1 MREFIQRFVHT
12 HECRLLIVVVLMAL
26 FLSVHSPEFATLQ
39 NLVDVLGATAF
50 IGILAAGLLVVI
62 ITGGIDLSFTA
73 SASIAQFAAL
83 TAANHYGIG
92 WTGVFAIA
100 IGLGVVLGLIN
111 GLLVNS
117 LRTSAMII
125 TIATLN
131 VFFGILLTVT
141 GGADIFALPD
151 WFNAGFEFVF
161 HTDPNGD
168 TYAVNLQII
177 ALVLAFLATWLL
189 LNRSN
194 IGRQIY
200 AMGGNP
206 DAAQRVGF
214 NVYRLNMLVYGY
226 MGALAGVA
234 SLAQAQLVQS
244 VSPTALVGREL
255 DVVAAVVIGG
265 ASLIGGRGTVLG
277 TLLGLALIAI
287 LQNGLILLGVS
298 SYWSLFS
305 TGLVIIAA
313 MIMMAMETKKR
324 HNKIVEPGAVA

>member
-12 HECRLLIVVVLMAL
+12 HECRLLVVMTVMVVL
-26 FLSVHSPEFATLQ
+26 LSVFTSEFATLQ
-39 NLVDVLGATAF
+39 NLLDVLGSTAF

-62 ITGGIDLSFTA
+62 ITGGIDLSFAATA
-73 SASIAQFAAL
+73 SITQFAAL
-83 TAANHYGIG
+83 TVANHVGIG
-92 WTGVFAIA
+92 WVGVFAIA
-100 IGLGVVLGLIN
+100 VGLGIVLGFIN

-117 LRTSAMII
+117 LRTSALII

-141 GGADIFALPD
+141 GGSDIFMLPD
-151 WFNAGFEFVF
+151 WFNNGFEWVF
-161 HTDPNGD
+161 YTDASGVS
-168 TYAVNLQII
+168 YALNFQII
-177 ALVLAFLATWLL
+177 ALVMAFVVTWLL
-189 LNRSN
+189 LNMSN

-234 SLAQAQLVQS
+234 SLVQAQLAQS

-265 ASLIGGRGTVLG
+265 ASLMGGSGTVLG
-277 TLLGLALIAI
+277 TVLGLALIAI
-287 LQNGLILLGVS
+287 MQNGLILLGVS
-298 SYWSLFS
+298 SYWSMFS

-313 MIMMAMETKKR
+313 MIMMAKQTRKR
-324 HNKIVEPGAVA
+324 HKQVEQGAMS

>member
-1 MREFIQRFVHT
+1 MRDFFQRFIHT
-12 HECRLLIVVVLMAL
+12 HECRLLIVITLMVIFLTL
-26 FLSVHSPEFATLQ
+26 FTPEFASLQ
-39 NLVDVLGATAF
+39 NLVDVLGATSF
-50 IGILAAGLLVVI
+50 IGILAVGLLVVI
-62 ITGGIDLSFTA
+62 ITGGIDISFAATA
-73 SASIAQFAAL
+73 SITQFAAL
-83 TAANHYGIG
+83 TVANHCGIG
-92 WTGVFAIA
+92 WVGVFAIA
-100 IGLGVVLGLIN
+100 VGLGVALGLIN

-117 LRTSAMII
+117 LRTSALII

-151 WFNAGFEFVF
+151 WFTAGFEFVF
-161 HTDPNGD
+161 HTDADGIP
-168 TYAVNLQII
+168 YAVNFQII
-177 ALVLAFLATWLL
+177 AMFLAFLLTWLL

-194 IGRQIY
+194 VGRQIY

-226 MGALAGVA
+226 MGALAGIA
-234 SLAQAQLVQS
+234 SLVQAQLVQS

-265 ASLIGGRGTVLG
+265 ASLTGGSGTVLG
-277 TLLGLALIAI
+277 TVLGLALIAI

-305 TGLVIIAA
+305 TGLVIITA
-313 MIMMAMETKKR
+313 MIMMARETRKR
-324 HNKIVEPGAVA
+324 HKLAEPGVAS

>member
-1 MREFIQRFVHT
+1 MHEAIRRFTRT
-12 HECRLLIVVVLMAL
+12 HEFRLLLVIVVMAGL
-26 FLSVHSPEFATLQ
+26 LSAFTEGFASLQ

-50 IGILAAGLLVVI
+50 IGIMAAGLLVVI

-73 SASIAQFAAL
+73 TASIAQYAAL
-83 TAANHYGIG
+83 TVANHFGIG
-92 WTGVFAIA
+92 WFGVFAISLS
-100 IGLGVVLGLIN
+100 LGVALGLIN
-111 GLLVNS
+111 GLLINS

-131 VFFGILLTVT
+131 VFYGILLTVT
-141 GGADIFALPD
+141 RGADIFALPD
-151 WFNAGFEFVF
+151 WFNAGVEFVF
-161 HTDPNGD
+161 HTDAAGAN
-168 TYAVNLQII
+168 YALNFQII
-177 ALVLAFLATWLL
+177 ALVLAFVLTWLL

-200 AMGGNP
+200 AFGGNP

-214 NVYRLNMLVYGY
+214 NVFRLNMLVYGY

-234 SLAQAQLVQS
+234 ALVQAQLVQS

-265 ASLIGGRGTVLG
+265 ASLNGGSGTVMG
-277 TLLGLALIAI
+277 TALGLALIAI

-305 TGLVIIAA
+305 TGLVIIGAVT
-313 MIMMAMETKKR
+313 MMAVEGKKR
-324 HNKIVEPGAVA
+324 HKLAEQGAVS

>member
-1 MREFIQRFVHT
+1 MHEVIRRFKRT
-12 HECRLLIVVVLMAL
+12 HEFRLLLVIAVMAGL
-26 FLSVHSPEFATLQ
+26 LTVFTPGFASLQ

-50 IGILAAGLLVVI
+50 IGIMAAGLLVVI
-62 ITGGIDLSFTA
+62 ITGGIDLSFAAT
-73 SASIAQFAAL
+73 ASIAQYAAL
-83 TAANHYGIG
+83 TVANHLGIG

-100 IGLGVVLGLIN
+100 VGLGIALGLIN
-111 GLLVNS
+111 GLLINS

-141 GGADIFALPD
+141 RGADIFSLPD
-151 WFNAGFEFVF
+151 WFSEGIELVF
-161 HTDPNGD
+161 HTDALGA
-168 TYAVNLQII
+168 TYALNFQII
-177 ALVLAFLATWLL
+177 ALFLAFVVTWVL
-189 LNRSN
+189 LNRTN

-200 AMGGNP
+200 ALGGNP

-234 SLAQAQLVQS
+234 SLVQAQLVQS

-265 ASLIGGRGTVLG
+265 ASLNGGSGTVMG
-277 TLLGLALIAI
+277 TMLGLALIAI

-313 MIMMAMETKKR
+313 VIMMAMETKKR
-324 HNKIVEPGAVA
+324 HKVVEQGAVS